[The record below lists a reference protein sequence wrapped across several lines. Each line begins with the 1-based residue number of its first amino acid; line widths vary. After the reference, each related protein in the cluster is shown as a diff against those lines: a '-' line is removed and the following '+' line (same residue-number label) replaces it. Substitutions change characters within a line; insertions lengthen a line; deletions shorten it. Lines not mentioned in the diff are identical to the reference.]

1 VDELVVS
8 DPHSPPN
15 TGAPRESA
23 VLPRVTVVTAT
34 MGRKSLARAMKS
46 VVRAA
51 QVLDLPVV
59 HLLVVDGPE
68 CLPSVQATVAAQARA
83 ELVQVQIL
91 AVPLKTGRKGATC
104 KAIGSLI
111 ARSTYVSYL
120 DDDNWYRRDH
130 LRKCTELL
138 DRHPRVQ
145 WLHSGVWVVADESC
159 EEPDENVAGL
169 PDICES
175 LGLLRSASYLPF
187 ENTSDTNC
195 LVLRAE
201 VARGVA
207 YHWQKDLMRG
217 TLVIDDRLAYWALLD
232 LYPRHAFM
240 FEPTVYYVPNSKSH
254 FSVFESGNSRA
265 SQRVKKRVGTTLFF
279 RPSRAR
285 VLLLKGLRE
294 LRNAFIRNFARRGM
308 RWDA

>member
-1 VDELVVS
+1 MDDLVNGQ
-8 DPHSPPN
+8 SPLN
-15 TGAPRESA
+15 SGATRGPDT
-23 VLPRVTVVTAT
+23 LPLVTVVTAT
-34 MGRKSLARAMKS
+34 MGRTSLARAMKS

-51 QVLDLPVV
+51 EVLRQPVV

-68 CLPSVQATVAAQARA
+68 CLPSVQATVAAQAPA
-83 ELVQVQIL
+83 EFVKVQVL

-104 KAIGSLI
+104 KSVGSLV

-130 LRKCTELL
+130 LQKCTRLL
-138 DRHPRVQ
+138 DDNHKVQ
-145 WLHSGVWVVADESC
+145 WLHTGVWVVADEGC
-159 EEPDENVAGL
+159 EEPDENVSGL
-169 PDICES
+169 PDYCES
-175 LGLLRSASYLPF
+175 LGLLGSAPYLPF

-195 LVLRAE
+195 LVLRAD
-201 VARGVA
+201 VARKVA

-232 LYPRHAFM
+232 LYPRHAFL
-240 FEPTVYYVPNSKSH
+240 FEPTVYYVPNSMSH
-254 FSVFESGNSRA
+254 YSVFEKGNRLA
-265 SQRVKKRVGTTLFF
+265 TRRVMKRVGKTIFF

-285 VLLLKGLRE
+285 VLMLKGLRE
-294 LRNAFIRNFARRGM
+294 FRNAFIRNVARRGM